1 MSKFESS
8 KGNYLTIT
16 TSTIR
21 SIRTIM
27 DTCDSPSQLPA
38 VINIINTF
46 LDREEWERKKAIKS
60 LFDINP
66 FRWIRQR
73 REMGDVVELI
83 GKEIQSLVADFNA
96 LSGSFT
102 PEEKAVVV
110 RGFKT
115 YDDEEE
121 E

>member
-1 MSKFESS
+1 MNKFESS
-8 KGNYLTIT
+8 KNYYLTVT
-16 TSTIR
+16 VSAIR
-21 SIRTIM
+21 NIRLIM
-27 DTCDSPSQLPA
+27 DTCDSPAQLPA

-46 LDREEWERKKAIKS
+46 LDREEWERKKTIRS

-73 REMGDVVELI
+73 REMGDMVEMI
-83 GKEIQSLVADFNA
+83 GNEIQSLVTDFNA
-96 LSGSFT
+96 LSSSFA

-115 YDDEEE
+115 YEEE
-121 E
+121 